1 MDQRQG
7 TLFGGRYDEV
17 IEIYDE
23 AININPGYAYAWNGK
38 GLALD
43 NQGEHEEALRAFDRA
58 IELDP
63 NFAMAWNNKGKG
75 GFRKT

>member
-1 MDQRQG
+1 MDLNLSMFKGNALYLQG
-7 TLFGGRYDEV
+7 KYDEV

-43 NQGEHEEALRAFDRA
+43 NQGKHEEALKAFDRA
-58 IELDP
+58 IKLDP
-63 NFAMAWNNKGKG
+63 NFAMA
-75 GFRKT
+75 